1 MLKDTKCCPGGLCY
15 ALVGANECASFD
27 VTNIL
32 QLVPPFLQTYCTNAA
47 NIPRER
53 RHEWWIVEEDIW
65 YYLAPLVSESES
77 ARLQLRARLWSRA
90 TNRVYWMCNKSDINS
105 IIYLRVMRI

>member
-53 RHEWWIVEEDIW
+53 RHEWWIVKEDIW
-65 YYLAPLVSESES
+65 YYLAPLVSESDPS
-77 ARLQLRARLWSRA
+77 PHDYNYGRGYGPALQTGCIGCAIK
-90 TNRVYWMCNKSDINS
+90 VI
-105 IIYLRVMRI
+105 